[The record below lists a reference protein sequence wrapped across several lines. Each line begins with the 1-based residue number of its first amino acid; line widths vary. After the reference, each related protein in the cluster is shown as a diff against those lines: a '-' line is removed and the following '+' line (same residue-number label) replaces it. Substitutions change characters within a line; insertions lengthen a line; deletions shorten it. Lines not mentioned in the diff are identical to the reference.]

1 MPIITLEGPKIN
13 DLDKRRR
20 FIRDLTDAAV
30 EAYGLPQEKI
40 IVILHENSREQVGVG
55 GQLLADLG

>member
-1 MPIITLEGPKIN
+1 MPIITLEGPRIA
-13 DLDKRRR
+13 DLDTRRR

-30 EAYGLPQEKI
+30 KAYALPQEKI

-55 GQLLADLG
+55 GELLADKP